1 MHKWLTIT
9 LFPRDDV
16 RPVRN
21 DELLILYA
29 MVNKIKISPA
39 QALVKQWL
47 SNFKMTGPIECTS
60 LITRIAMRI
69 GALEGNFIPF
79 IEGDRAYINEAY
91 LIQGHTLKKGPNDSL
106 IFFYLGYTN
115 EIPLPNAEFHLYNC
129 HSLTIPL
136 VPREGGRRHRSS
148 GLPGRMTRS
157 RTRREAEPT
166 PPPQQPHHSYQHEA
180 GGSSWHSASTEEWTR
195 QAPGRRS
202 TSSSSGGAPNLIRRT
217 SSSRGFGAITQQ
229 LGELR
234 VQGDNIQ
241 ETLNQHID
249 NTQAWQ
255 RHTGERI
262 HDMEQL
268 QLQRQEEWRAYCRW
282 TGFNP
287 DQP

>member
-1 MHKWLTIT
+1 MHRWLTIT

-39 QALVKQWL
+39 QNLVRQWL

-60 LITRIAMRI
+60 LVTRIATRI

-79 IEGDRAYINEAY
+79 IEGDRMYIDEDY

-106 IFFYLGYTN
+106 IFFYMGYTN
-115 EIPLPNAEFHLYNC
+115 EIPLPNAEFHLYNY

-136 VPREGGRRHRSS
+136 VPQEGGRRNSS
-148 GLPGRMTRS
+148 TGLLGRMTRS
-157 RTRREAEPT
+157 RARREAAPT
-166 PPPQQPHHSYQHEA
+166 LPPQQPHHSYQHEA

-202 TSSSSGGAPNLIRRT
+202 TSSSSGGAPNLIRRHLRPKVSVPSP
-217 SSSRGFGAITQQ
+217 SS
-229 LGELR
+229 
-234 VQGDNIQ
+234 
-241 ETLNQHID
+241 
-249 NTQAWQ
+249 
-255 RHTGERI
+255 
-262 HDMEQL
+262 
-268 QLQRQEEWRAYCRW
+268 
-282 TGFNP
+282 
-287 DQP
+287 